1 MKLLQTLFP
10 LIFSMIII
18 SCSEE
23 PPVYQEGN
31 AKLVL
36 TVLGDTAVV
45 SDDTTFVPLSNAKVI
60 LYSEYG
66 YIIKY
71 TDEMGKLIL
80 EGIPSSTYTITAR
93 LNHPTYSNIL
103 LAGNLSDIEI
113 ISGKVVNDTIVASQI
128 SNTGI
133 AINELYVGGPPNNI
147 FFFYDLFIELYNYSS
162 EIRYLDGMIITRVTG
177 VSAENI
183 KAGED
188 FGKDGDID
196 GVGYIFKFPGE
207 PGEKNYPFNP
217 GTFLVLALTAINHQ
231 NSVST
236 SIDLSGA
243 DWEFYNQFSTSDF
256 DNPNVPNLINMRSDK
271 TVDFLVG
278 LTQDVI
284 VLTTG
289 EDSDWED
296 GLDIET
302 ILDGVEYQSGPTLE
316 KTLDSRVDKSY
327 TLCPAKYGGKSMQR
341 REPGVDTNDGIS
353 DWEIIPSPTPGR
365 Q

>member
-1 MKLLQTLFP
+1 MKLLRLSFP
-10 LIFSMIII
+10 LIILLIM
-18 SCSEE
+18 SCNED

-36 TVLGDTAVV
+36 TVMGDTSVV
-45 SDDTTFVPLSNAKVI
+45 SDDTTCVPLSNAKVI
-60 LYSEYG
+60 LFSEYG
-66 YIIKY
+66 YMIKY
-71 TDEMGKLIL
+71 TDETGKLIL

-93 LNHPTYSNIL
+93 LNHPKYSNIL

-113 ISGKVVNDTIVASQI
+113 ISGKVVNDTIIASQI

-133 AINELYVGGPPNNI
+133 AINELYVGGPLNNI
-147 FFFYDLFIELYNYSS
+147 FFFYDQFIELYNSS
-162 EIRYLDGMIITRVTG
+162 DEVKYLDGMIVTRVPG
-177 VSAENI
+177 VSAQNI

-188 FGKDGDID
+188 FGNDGDID

-207 PGEKNYPFNP
+207 PGEKNYPFHP
-217 GTFLVLALTAINHQ
+217 KTFLVLAQTAINHQ
-231 NSVST
+231 NNVAS

-243 DWEFYNQFSTSDF
+243 DWEFYNQYSTSDF
-256 DNPNVPNLINMRSDK
+256 DNSSVPNLINMRSDK
-271 TVDFLVG
+271 TVDFLIG

-284 VLTTG
+284 VLASG
-289 EDSDWED
+289 EDSNWED
-296 GLDIET
+296 GIDIDT
-302 ILDGVEYQSGPTLE
+302 ILDGVEYQGGSTLE

-353 DWEIIPSPTPGR
+353 DWEIIPAPTPGR